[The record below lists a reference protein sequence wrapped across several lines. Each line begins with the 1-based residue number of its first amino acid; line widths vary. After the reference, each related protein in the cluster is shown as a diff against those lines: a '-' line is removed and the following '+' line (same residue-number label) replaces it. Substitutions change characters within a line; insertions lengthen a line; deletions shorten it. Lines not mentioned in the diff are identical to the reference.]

1 MMVTK
6 WTESYVHVPRRYQHL
21 LGVDRSVGSYIH
33 CLYIDIYFRVYSC
46 GVVNI
51 KSNDFKNS
59 IQIYRFYSG
68 YESGHFFFGMVM
80 MSLHEELVGTGELM
94 LLSWESTRV
103 ISHCIEI
110 HDMDNLS
117 HPSISPECGHIHPAR
132 G

>member
-6 WTESYVHVPRRYQHL
+6 WTESYDHVPRRCQHV
-21 LGVDRSVGSYIH
+21 LGIDGSVGSYIH
-33 CLYIDIYFRVYSC
+33 CLYIDIRVYLC
-46 GVVNI
+46 DIVNI
-51 KSNDFKNS
+51 KSNHLKNIAAILAMRVDTS
-59 IQIYRFYSG
+59 FSG
-68 YESGHFFFGMVM
+68 W
-80 MSLHEELVGTGELM
+80 LAGTGALM